1 MARKRNKAADY
12 AVYLVVRLVVCVIQA
27 LSFRAACRAADGL
40 AWLLY
45 KLDRRHRLVADDN
58 LRHAFPELTDPV
70 RRDRRVRDV
79 YRHFCL
85 LLMEIIHLPRRLHPQ
100 NWRHHLKL
108 LDAPLL
114 VGQLL
119 SGRPLLL
126 VTGHFG
132 NWELGGYVLGLLG
145 FRTHAIAR
153 PLDNEHLDAFLRTF
167 RERTGQ
173 KILAKHGDFDAMQDL
188 LASGGVLATLGDQD
202 AGERGL
208 FVDFFGRPASTHKAI
223 ALMALEYGVPMLV
236 IGTLRTQPGQ
246 APPEGP
252 GVGTPL
258 HYAVVIEDLLLP
270 EDFAAQGKAV
280 PAITQRFTAGLE
292 RLIRRAP
299 EQYFWLHR
307 RWKHQPK
314 AKTKKSAA

>member
-1 MARKRNKAADY
+1 MSKTRNKAADY

-27 LSFRAACRAADGL
+27 LSFRAACRVAHVL

-45 KLDRRHRLVADDN
+45 RVDRRHRLVADDN
-58 LRHAFPELTDPV
+58 LRYAFPELTDPV

-79 YRHFCL
+79 YLHFCL
-85 LLMEIIHLPRRLHPQ
+85 LLMEMIHLPRRLHPQ
-100 NWRHHLKL
+100 NWRHHLRL
-108 LDAPLL
+108 PDSPR
-114 VGQLL
+114 VVRQLL

-126 VTGHFG
+126 VTAHFG
-132 NWELGGYVLGLLG
+132 NWELGGYLLGLLG
-145 FRTHAIAR
+145 FTTHAIAR
-153 PLDNEHLDAFLRTF
+153 PLDNPRLDAFLRTF

-173 KILAKHGDFDAMQDL
+173 KILAKHGDFDEMQDL

-202 AGERGL
+202 AGARGL

-223 ALMALEYGVPMLV
+223 ALLALQYNVPMLV
-236 IGTLRTQPGQ
+236 VGTLRTQPGET
-246 APPEGP
+246 PPEGP

-258 HYAVVIEDLLLP
+258 YYDVVTEDLLLP
-270 EDFAAQGKAV
+270 EDYAGQPNAV
-280 PAITQRFTAGLE
+280 PAITQRFTTGLE

-307 RWKHQPK
+307 RWKHQPRAKK
-314 AKTKKSAA
+314 ARQAA